1 MSTTFPNTTRQS
13 TIPTGTIATSC
24 QTSIPD
30 YKTLRQENFGSI
42 NDYYNNLLNT
52 YNKTYTDYTTQKN
65 SPNVNDRAYAETTL
79 KPKVTD
85 YNNQLIAISKAVI
98 DSVDQDTDLII
109 EQKNQLQEKTSK
121 VENLTNEIKM
131 LKDKDNELLI
141 LSGSKEDS
149 LNSTKSGTEDK
160 QFTTYIYIG
169 INILLV
175 YLVIGLIIY
184 LVYSNY
190 ASNSATAPNTSNKS
204 NTLNNT
210 SRTNVGTNVRTN
222 MQNNIRNK

>member
-1 MSTTFPNTTRQS
+1 MFTTFPNTTRQS

-131 LKDKDNELLI
+131 LKDKDDELLI
-141 LSGSKEDS
+141 VSNSREDS
-149 LNSTKSGTEDK
+149 LNSTKTGTEDK
-160 QFTTYIYIG
+160 QFTAYIYIG

-175 YLVIGLIIY
+175 CLVIGFVFY

-190 ASNSATAPNTSNKS
+190 ATNPS
-204 NTLNNT
+204 NTVNN
-210 SRTNVGTNVRTN
+210 SSKTNVKNNVRTN
-222 MQNNIRNK
+222 VRNNIKL

>member
-1 MSTTFPNTTRQS
+1 MPTTFPNTTRQS

-30 YKTLRQENFGSI
+30 YKTLRQENFSSI
-42 NDYYNNLLNT
+42 NDYYNNLLDT
-52 YNKTYTDYTTQKN
+52 YTKSYTDYTTQKN

-131 LKDKDNELLI
+131 LKDKDDELLI
-141 LSGSKEDS
+141 VSNSREDS
-149 LNSTKSGTEDK
+149 LNSTKTGTEDK
-160 QFTTYIYIG
+160 QFTAYIYIG

-175 YLVIGLIIY
+175 CLVIGFVFY

-190 ASNSATAPNTSNKS
+190 ATNSS
-204 NTLNNT
+204 NTVNNA
-210 SRTNVGTNVRTN
+210 SRTNVKNNVRTN
-222 MQNNIRNK
+222 VKNNIKL

>member
-131 LKDKDNELLI
+131 LKDKDDELLI
-141 LSGSKEDS
+141 VSNSREDS
-149 LNSTKSGTEDK
+149 LNSTKTGTEDK
-160 QFTTYIYIG
+160 QFTAYIYIG

-175 YLVIGLIIY
+175 CLVIGFVFY

-190 ASNSATAPNTSNKS
+190 ATNPS
-204 NTLNNT
+204 NTVNN
-210 SRTNVGTNVRTN
+210 SSKTNVKNNVRTN
-222 MQNNIRNK
+222 VRNNIKL

>member
-1 MSTTFPNTTRQS
+1 MPTTFPNTTRQS

-42 NDYYNNLLNT
+42 NDYYNNLLDT
-52 YNKTYTDYTTQKN
+52 YTKSYTDYTTQKN

-121 VENLTNEIKM
+121 VETLTNEIKM
-131 LKDKDNELLI
+131 LKDKDDELLI
-141 LSGSKEDS
+141 VSNSREDS
-149 LNSTKSGTEDK
+149 LNSTKTGTEDK
-160 QFTTYIYIG
+160 QFTAYIYIG

-175 YLVIGLIIY
+175 CLVIGFVFY

-190 ASNSATAPNTSNKS
+190 ATNPS
-204 NTLNNT
+204 NTVNNAP
-210 SRTNVGTNVRTN
+210 RTNVKNNVRTN
-222 MQNNIRNK
+222 VRNNIKL